1 MDKKECL
8 EVIELLSV
16 SWDKPMD
23 QTTLTARAKA
33 FYEYI
38 GDLPAAA
45 VAKVIKDMAVA
56 GRQWAPRPGEL
67 RVEAIAM
74 MQEDALPPSA
84 PEAWSQL
91 QTNRAA
97 LYNGTAGTDSHKELH
112 EVLKI
117 TIRKLGNN
125 RAQDLTT
132 NGDRDMFTSLYEKER
147 EAWILNNY
155 GFDTK
160 DAN

>member
-67 RVEAIAM
+67 RAEAIAM
-74 MQEDALPPSA
+74 MQEDDLPRRLPRRGVSCRLTVPPCTMVRRA
-84 PEAWSQL
+84 PTVTRNS
-91 QTNRAA
+91 T
-97 LYNGTAGTDSHKELH
+97 
-112 EVLKI
+112 
-117 TIRKLGNN
+117 
-125 RAQDLTT
+125 
-132 NGDRDMFTSLYEKER
+132 MF
-147 EAWILNNY
+147 
-155 GFDTK
+155 
-160 DAN
+160 